1 MEAGQV
7 ITHPDA
13 VRGLTPKLNWILD
26 RYEREPLML
35 LDDDLTSLQRC
46 FLERGNKGGAIRSA
60 ELVHEIILHT
70 ARAAQDLGAK
80 VFGFEASNGAIRY
93 YTGLKP
99 MMLTGYING
108 CAMGFLPGH
117 GLRYDTRIVAKN
129 DFDICAMN
137 AFRHRL
143 LFKNCR
149 YTFAQRDTF
158 VGAGG
163 QSAFRNSETEA
174 NDVRLLVKKYG
185 GIFGFGGFSGTR
197 KRDYAGVQKITMK
210 LPY

>member
-1 MEAGQV
+1 
-7 ITHPDA
+7 
-13 VRGLTPKLNWILD
+13 
-26 RYEREPLML
+26 ML

-46 FLERGNKGGAIRSA
+46 FNPPGEKGGAIRDA
-60 ELVHEIILHT
+60 ELIHEIILHT
-70 ARAAQDLGAK
+70 ARVALDLGAK
-80 VFGFEASNGAIRY
+80 IFGFEASNGAIRY

-108 CAMGFLPGH
+108 CAMGFLPRH
-117 GLRYDTRIVAKN
+117 GLRYDPLIVAKN

-137 AFRHRL
+137 AFRHRF

-149 YTFAQRDTF
+149 YTFAQKDTF

-163 QSAFRNSETEA
+163 QAAFRNSETEA

-185 GIFGFGGFSGTR
+185 PILTMGGHSGTR
-197 KRDYAGVQKITMK
+197 KRDYAGIQKIALK
-210 LPY
+210 LPF